1 MYFIDIKDPEMSDAI
16 VADYLATV
24 KKIQQSNLNER
35 AQDLA
40 RQNDL
45 QTIFNPVVES
55 TGKSTET
62 GTDARRDNN
71 SQ

>member
-1 MYFIDIKDPEMSDAI
+1 MPFIDIKDLKKRDAI

-24 KKIQQSNLNER
+24 KKKKTQRNLNER

-40 RQNDL
+40 RQDDL

-55 TGKSTET
+55 TEHQLKLS
-62 GTDARRDNN
+62 RKNWY
-71 SQ
+71 